1 MNNSTQDIFRVSCK
15 LLQATHSFKT
25 ELSSEKSLVHHIFVF
40 VCNSILI
47 IPTILLNAVAI
58 VTILKSSQL
67 NSKPCYFIIVIQS
80 VIDLTIGVLGIPSFL
95 VYMLGKM
102 GVYANCAGS
111 LFGHTTTILMIDI
124 STIVVSAMTL
134 ERYIA
139 VLHPFLYK
147 ILVTKKRI
155 LLYVCIGSTLFLVV
169 VTLSLFFR
177 RLIDGWIIAQSTI
190 LFLFTAFAYTRI
202 FSVVKNLAWSQKRL
216 HDVDAAAEGNLSKA
230 KLFLREIKHAKSCYL
245 VVLCYL
251 GLHYFPVMLT
261 LYFKYAGT
269 LGKFCTEIHIWVVTL
284 GLINSS
290 VNSMIFF
297 WTKTAL
303 RKEAAKLMQTFR
315 L

>member
-1 MNNSTQDIFRVSCK
+1 MNNSTQDIAIFRVSCK

-25 ELSSEKSLVHHIFVF
+25 KLSSKKSLVHHISMFVF
-40 VCNSILI
+40 NSILI
-47 IPTILLNAVAI
+47 AI

-67 NSKPCYFIIVIQS
+67 NSKPCYFIVMIQS

-102 GVYANCAGS
+102 GVYTNCAAS
-111 LFGHTTTILMIDI
+111 LFGHTTTTTILMIDI

-139 VLHPFLYK
+139 VLHPFPYK

-169 VTLSLFFR
+169 VTLFLFFR
-177 RLIDGWIIAQSTI
+177 KLIDGWSTI
-190 LFLFTAFAYTRI
+190 LLLFTAFAYTRI
-202 FSVVKNLAWSQKRL
+202 FSVVKNLALSEKRL
-216 HDVDAAAEGNLSKA
+216 HDVDAAAEENWSNA

-245 VVLCYL
+245 VVLRFV
-251 GLHYFPVMLT
+251 GLHYFPMMLIV
-261 LYFKYAGT
+261 YFKYVRT
-269 LGKFCTEIHIWVVTL
+269 LGKFYTEIHIWVVTL

-290 VNSMIFF
+290 VNFMIFL